1 MNAMR
6 RILSAGLVLAAG
18 VAALTI
24 PTGARAE
31 IWCIRDFGSDR
42 PVCVFATARDCTSAA
57 VIRGGICEREAL
69 GRAATASQDRSPASR
84 VR

>member
-6 RILSAGLVLAAG
+6 SMLKGLVLAVGLVFLLPSGSAD
-18 VAALTI
+18 AAM
-24 PTGARAE
+24 
-31 IWCIRDFGSDR
+31 WCIRDVGSDK

-57 VIRGGICEREAL
+57 VIRGGICEREPL
-69 GRAATASQDRSPASR
+69 AASSDRKPASR